1 MDKLLC
7 YDAEK
12 INTVL
17 NIINQVS
24 WKGIEQVQAI
34 AQISVLLG
42 NPDNTF
48 DKPFNQ
54 EESTPKDKKVGD

>member
-17 NIINQVS
+17 NIMNQIT
-24 WKGIEQVQAI
+24 WKGIEQAQAI

-48 DKPFNQ
+48 DNPSNQ
-54 EESTPKDKKVGD
+54 EESTPKDKKAGD

>member
-7 YDAEK
+7 YEVEK
-12 INTVL
+12 INTIL
-17 NIINQVS
+17 NIMNQIS
-24 WKGIEQVQAI
+24 WKGIEQVQAV

-48 DKPFNQ
+48 DKPSNQ